1 MAADDENDK
10 PAGAEG
16 ADAEGGKKVG
26 GKKKLLI
33 IIIAAVLLLGG
44 GGAGVFF
51 SGILGGE
58 ETAEHAEEGEHGE
71 KAEGEHGAAEG
82 AHGEG
87 AVAEATFVPLD
98 TIKVNL
104 TSTTRKS
111 VFAMISVSLALEKAE
126 DKAAVDAAKPRIVDS
141 FQTYLRE
148 LTVDEMRGS
157 AGLLRLRE
165 ELLLRVNAAVAPV
178 KVRDILFQQVLIQ

>member
-71 KAEGEHGAAEG
+71 KAEGEHGAGG